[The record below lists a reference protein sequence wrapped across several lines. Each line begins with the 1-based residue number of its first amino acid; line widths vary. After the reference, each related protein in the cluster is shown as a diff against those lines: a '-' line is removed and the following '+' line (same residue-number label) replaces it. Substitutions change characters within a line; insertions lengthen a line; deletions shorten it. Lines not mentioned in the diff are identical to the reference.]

1 MILFGFRDPYRRPAS
16 RAGKNRVFG
25 SMVLA
30 CVRNSGSRHTPSKS
44 NLTTT
49 SPNSVSNLF
58 ESKHLYFA
66 SENGTTP
73 PYARVYCAVWSIS
86 KPTRTLSHGLGLN
99 AYQIV
104 NKLRSSVA
112 SCMFQTWKHITPWYD
127 QSLYMYR
134 YPYPNT
140 CQNHASENTIYPR
153 PRGWTAVGVSET
165 EKNQTRKTVL
175 THLQHISSSTR
186 TDE

>member
-1 MILFGFRDPYRRPAS
+1 
-16 RAGKNRVFG
+16 
-25 SMVLA
+25 MVLA
-30 CVRNSGSRHTPSKS
+30 CVGNSGSRHIPSKS

-66 SENGTTP
+66 SENGTTS
-73 PYARVYCAVWSIS
+73 AVRASLLRGVVYFQTERNTFAW
-86 KPTRTLSHGLGLN
+86 LGLN
-99 AYQIV
+99 AYQII

-112 SCMFQTWKHITPWYD
+112 SCMFQTCKHITPWYD
-127 QSLYMYR
+127 QSL

-140 CQNHASENTIYPR
+140 CQNHASENTIFLR
-153 PRGWTAVGVSET
+153 ARGWTAIGICET

>member
-1 MILFGFRDPYRRPAS
+1 
-16 RAGKNRVFG
+16 
-25 SMVLA
+25 MVLA
-30 CVRNSGSRHTPSKS
+30 CVGNSGSRHIPSKS

-86 KPTRTLSHGLGLN
+86 KPNGTLSNGLGLN

-104 NKLRSSVA
+104 NKLISSVA
-112 SCMFQTWKHITPWYD
+112 SCMFQTCKHIR
-127 QSLYMYR
+127 SHLG
-134 YPYPNT
+134 
-140 CQNHASENTIYPR
+140 TINR
-153 PRGWTAVGVSET
+153 CTHT
-165 EKNQTRKTVL
+165 L
-175 THLQHISSSTR
+175 THAKTMLPKTR
-186 TDE
+186 FFNTREAGRR

>member
-1 MILFGFRDPYRRPAS
+1 MGQDSFSGLIFSVSATPTAVHPLARK
-16 RAGKNRVFG
+16 KNRVFG

-30 CVRNSGSRHTPSKS
+30 CVGNSGSRNIPSKS
-44 NLTTT
+44 NITTT

-73 PYARVYCAVWSIS
+73 PYARVYCVVWSIS
-86 KPTRTLSHGLGLN
+86 KPNGTLSHGRGLN
-99 AYQIV
+99 AYQI

-127 QSLYMYR
+127 QSLY
-134 YPYPNT
+134 PYPNT
-140 CQNHASENTIYPR
+140 CQNHASENTVFFYAR
-153 PRGWTAVGVSET
+153 EAGR
-165 EKNQTRKTVL
+165 R
-175 THLQHISSSTR
+175 
-186 TDE
+186 

>member
-1 MILFGFRDPYRRPAS
+1 MQPLAR
-16 RAGKNRVFG
+16 KKKRVFG

-30 CVRNSGSRHTPSKS
+30 CVGNSGSRRMPSKS

-86 KPTRTLSHGLGLN
+86 KPNGTLSHGLGPN
-99 AYQIV
+99 TYQIV
-104 NKLRSSVA
+104 NKLKSSAA
-112 SCMFQTWKHITPWYD
+112 SCMFQTCKHITPWYD
-127 QSLYMYR
+127 QSL

-140 CQNHASENTIYPR
+140 CQNHASENTIFFTR
-153 PRGWTAVGVSET
+153 ERLHGDRG
-165 EKNQTRKTVL
+165 L
-175 THLQHISSSTR
+175 
-186 TDE
+186 

>member
-1 MILFGFRDPYRRPAS
+1 MKYVVDGLRQFFWFDFFRFQRPLPPSSLS
-16 RAGKNRVFG
+16 RVKNRVFG

-30 CVRNSGSRHTPSKS
+30 CVGNSGSRHIPSKS

-66 SENGTTP
+66 SENGTTS
-73 PYARVYCAVWSIS
+73 AVRASLLRGVVYFQTERNTFAW
-86 KPTRTLSHGLGLN
+86 LGLN

-112 SCMFQTWKHITPWYD
+112 SCMFQTCKHITPWYD
-127 QSLYMYR
+127 QSLY
-134 YPYPNT
+134 PYPNT
-140 CQNHASENTIYPR
+140 CQKPCF
-153 PRGWTAVGVSET
+153 
-165 EKNQTRKTVL
+165 RK
-175 THLQHISSSTR
+175 HDFFYAQEAGR
-186 TDE
+186 R

>member
-1 MILFGFRDPYRRPAS
+1 M
-16 RAGKNRVFG
+16 VF
-25 SMVLA
+25 A
-30 CVRNSGSRHTPSKS
+30 CVGNTGKERSLLNQTSLLLHQTTFQTSSNRNIYG
-44 NLTTT
+44 TTT
-49 SPNSVSNLF
+49 AVRASLLRGVV
-58 ESKHLYFA
+58 YFQT
-66 SENGTTP
+66 ERTT
-73 PYARVYCAVWSIS
+73 
-86 KPTRTLSHGLGLN
+86 SHGLGLN

-104 NKLRSSVA
+104 NTLRSSVA

-127 QSLYMYR
+127 QSLY
-134 YPYPNT
+134 PYPNT
-140 CQNHASENTIYPR
+140 CQNHASENTIFSR

>member
-1 MILFGFRDPYRRPAS
+1 
-16 RAGKNRVFG
+16 
-25 SMVLA
+25 MVLA
-30 CVRNSGSRHTPSKS
+30 CVGNSGSRHIPSKS

-86 KPTRTLSHGLGLN
+86 KPNGTLSHGLGLN
-99 AYQIV
+99 TYQIV

-127 QSLYMYR
+127 QSLY
-134 YPYPNT
+134 PYPNT
-140 CQNHASENTIYPR
+140 CQNHASENTIFLR
-153 PRGWTAVGVSET
+153 ARGWTAVGVSET
-165 EKNQTRKTVL
+165 EKIKSEKL
-175 THLQHISSSTR
+175 S
-186 TDE
+186 